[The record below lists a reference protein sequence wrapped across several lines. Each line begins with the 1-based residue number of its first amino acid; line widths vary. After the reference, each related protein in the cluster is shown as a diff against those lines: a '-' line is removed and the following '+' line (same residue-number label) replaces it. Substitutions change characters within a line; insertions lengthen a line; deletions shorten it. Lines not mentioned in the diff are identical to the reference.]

1 MCLNHSRSCKR
12 CHNILKEWQLVYEH
26 DRMKCWWIRCA
37 DCAIHYLYC
46 VTEGMKDRGNN
57 FILIWCVLVKMIFF
71 LYIITPPPSIWEP
84 LHLIEY
90 PTMYFIVVDIL
101 LKHGCKDSRLG
112 RGVMCNVVALLQFF
126 LFNAEIFLKSW
137 NDVHVVICFDRLLQ
151 LLTVPQ
157 YILKER
163 AFSCISVW
171 LLRIWDSL

>member
-46 VTEGMKDRGNN
+46 VTEGMKDRGNDMVCFGKN
-57 FILIWCVLVKMIFF
+57 DFF
-71 LYIITPPPSIWEP
+71 LI
-84 LHLIEY
+84 
-90 PTMYFIVVDIL
+90 
-101 LKHGCKDSRLG
+101 CKDSRLG

-171 LLRIWDSL
+171 LLRIWDSLGFYFLFNILLGFLIPYSCACEV

>member
-71 LYIITPPPSIWEP
+71 LNIIIPPPSIWEP

-90 PTMYFIVVDIL
+90 PTCIHVFYCGWYFAQTWVKRFKIRERRNVQCSGFTAIL
-101 LKHGCKDSRLG
+101 FIQC
-112 RGVMCNVVALLQFF
+112 
-126 LFNAEIFLKSW
+126 W
-137 NDVHVVICFDRLLQ
+137 NF
-151 LLTVPQ
+151 P
-157 YILKER
+157 
-163 AFSCISVW
+163 
-171 LLRIWDSL
+171 